1 MKKLLLFLM
10 LALCIGA
17 YAQNPKKGLV
27 VKGTVPADYQME
39 GKVVKL
45 SSTGFLIGGQQLAT
59 DTIRNGAYSFTLPE
73 FGDTC
78 MVCVSGG
85 RLWRSF
91 GVAPGDEVMLEGM
104 NAVSAGEA
112 NKACSE
118 LVDGSWERYNQGR
131 GDIFKKHKDIVE
143 KVHAASTTA
152 EGAELQKTA
161 EYQAYLDD
169 VSAWDKRQADYVRQ
183 VVKDNPNSIWPIITL
198 QYHGGIMKL
207 TEAEYALLSDFQKQ
221 SAYGKAF
228 QAYLNAQL
236 LGKKA
241 PEFTLAD
248 ADGKEHTL
256 ASLLKGNKYLL
267 IDFWASWCRPCRKGI
282 PVMRDLVAKYKKEG
296 LAIVNISI
304 DEKKAPWL
312 KALGEEKME
321 WTNLWDTKKV
331 NQLFGVKA
339 IPSVFLLKADGTVVF
354 EKLFGDAIANQLKD
368 IFGY

>member
-1 MKKLLLFLM
+1 MKKILLFSL
-10 LALCIGA
+10 LALCLGV
-17 YAQNPKKGLV
+17 YAQNPKKGVV

-45 SSTGFLIGGQQLAT
+45 TSAGFLIGGEDLST

-73 FGDTC
+73 FSETC
-78 MVCVSGG
+78 MLCVSGG
-85 RLWRSF
+85 RLWLTF
-91 GVAPGDEVMLEGM
+91 GAAPGDEVVLSGM
-104 NAVSAGEA
+104 QVVSGGEA
-112 NKACSE
+112 QKACKE
-118 LVDGSWERYNQGR
+118 MVAGSWDKYNDGR
-131 GDIFKKHKDIVE
+131 AEVFKKHKDIVE
-143 KVHAASTTA
+143 KVHAASTPA
-152 EGAELQKTA
+152 EGAQLQKTA
-161 EYQAYLDD
+161 EYQAYLTDL
-169 VSAWDKRQADYVRQ
+169 SIWNKQQADYVRQ
-183 VVKDNPNSIWPIITL
+183 LVKDNPNSIWPIITL

-207 TEAEYALLSDFQKQ
+207 TEAEYALMSDFQKQ
-221 SAYGKAF
+221 SAYGKSF
-228 QAYLNAQL
+228 RAYLDAQL

-248 ADGKEHTL
+248 AEGKEHSL

-304 DEKKAPWL
+304 DQQKTPWL
-312 KALGEEKME
+312 KALGEEKMA
-321 WTNLWDTKKV
+321 WTNLWDNKKV

-339 IPSVFLLKADGTVVF
+339 IPSVFLVKADGTVMF